1 MQAIRKGITLPLTT
15 LYSCGSTAAA
25 AMPQRNDSAASV
37 VEGVGFSKSPVCSHN
52 EWDPLEEIIV
62 GHPVGAHIPPFTV
75 EVKANT
81 YEKYWSFYQKNERQ
95 SFPSEFVR
103 KATEEIDEFCRILEH
118 EGVTVRRPDKFDF
131 GKEYSTPDFTST
143 GMYAAMPRDILMVV
157 GEEIIE
163 APMAWR
169 SRFFEYRAYR
179 EIIKDYFCRGAK
191 WTTAPK
197 PQMSDDLYDMDYPI
211 RTVEDRHKLA
221 AQGKFV
227 TTEFEP
233 CFDAAD
239 FIRAGRDIFA
249 QRSQVKISDLERF
262 NFMYPM

>member
-1 MQAIRKGITLPLTT
+1 MVQAVRKGLTLPFSSIR
-15 LYSCGSTAAA
+15 SCSAT
-25 AMPQRNDSAASV
+25 AMPQSIDNATSV
-37 VEGVGFSKSPVCSHN
+37 AEGVRLTTSPVCSYN

-62 GHPVGAHIPPFTV
+62 GHPIEAHVPPFTV

-81 YEKYWSFYQKNERQ
+81 NEKHWGFYQQNERQ
-95 SFPSEFVR
+95 LFPAEFVR
-103 KATEEIDEFCRILEH
+103 KATEEIDEFCRVLEL
-118 EGVTVRRPDKFDF
+118 EGVTVRRPDKLDF
-131 GKEYSTPDFTST
+131 GKEYSTPDFKST
-143 GMYAAMPRDILMVV
+143 GMYAAMPRDILLVV

-179 EIIKDYFCRGAK
+179 EIIKDYFRRGAK

-197 PQMSDDLYDMDYPI
+197 PQMNDDLYDMQYPI

-249 QRSQVKISDLERF
+249 QRSQVYNYI
-262 NFMYPM
+262 